1 MSEIPP
7 PPPPA
12 YSAQPQSGAPFP
24 MNYATW
30 VDRVIAA
37 LIDLAIVA
45 GVLIVLSL
53 IFGGAAVGLGG
64 LSGLAD
70 QSNNPEAAGALAG
83 LSCLGCFGMVV
94 MPLLVYFA
102 IGIWNKVWLPAK
114 RGYSIGQG
122 VMKLRIV
129 GPEGNL
135 VPLGTLA
142 IRLLITVAFGFVP
155 FLPLLDLL
163 WPLWDDRRQTLHD
176 KAVNTYVVKV
186 PA

>member
-7 PPPPA
+7 PPA
-12 YSAQPQSGAPFP
+12 YSASAPSGPPFP

-37 LIDLAIVA
+37 LIDFAIVA
-45 GVLIVLSL
+45 GVYLVLSL
-53 IFGGAAVGLGG
+53 IFAGAFAGLGG
-64 LSGLAD
+64 LASLTDAA
-70 QSNNPEAAGALAG
+70 NNPEAANVVGG
-83 LSCLGCFGMVV
+83 LSCLGCFGAMFI
-94 MPLLVYFA
+94 PLLVYFG
-102 IGIWNKVWLPAK
+102 IGLWNKVWLPAK

-129 GPEGNL
+129 GPEGNF
-135 VPLGTLA
+135 VPFGTLV
-142 IRLLITVAFGFVP
+142 IRLLITVAFGFIP

-176 KAVNTYVVKV
+176 KAVNTFVVKV
-186 PA
+186 E